1 MRWGRHSL
9 VPFGCLQP
17 LRWSARVCV
26 RRSSQGQFLPEIDA
40 YWTLNPVMRVQTLV
54 ARTKDGDIFSS
65 VTVGSGVNFFVKPLS
80 SKRRT
85 NADETNRNLLTLGV
99 IYSNI
104 NNVGKANENRLQFD
118 ASPKFPLPKDMLM
131 DDRNRLELRII
142 DGDVT
147 WRYRNRLTFQRS
159 FRSDRFRFT
168 PYARTEAFYEINQR
182 EWSELTYSFGSFI
195 PIRKHIE
202 VEPYYERQELYGSKS
217 SHVNAV
223 GITVAFYFKKS
234 TPIKN

>member
-9 VPFGCLQP
+9 VPSGCLQP

-54 ARTKDGDIFSS
+54 ARTKDGDTFSS
-65 VTVGSGVNFFVKPLS
+65 ATVGSGVIFFVKPLS
-80 SKRRT
+80 SRRRT
-85 NADETNRNLLTLGV
+85 NADEANRNLLTLGV

-104 NNVGKANENRLQFD
+104 NNVDKANENRLQFD
-118 ASPKFPLPKDMLM
+118 AAPKFPLPKDMLM

-159 FRSDRFRFT
+159 FRSDLLGSRHML
-168 PYARTEAFYEINQR
+168 
-182 EWSELTYSFGSFI
+182 ELRRSM
-195 PIRKHIE
+195 
-202 VEPYYERQELYGSKS
+202 KS
-217 SHVNAV
+217 ISVSGAN
-223 GITVAFYFKKS
+223 
-234 TPIKN
+234 